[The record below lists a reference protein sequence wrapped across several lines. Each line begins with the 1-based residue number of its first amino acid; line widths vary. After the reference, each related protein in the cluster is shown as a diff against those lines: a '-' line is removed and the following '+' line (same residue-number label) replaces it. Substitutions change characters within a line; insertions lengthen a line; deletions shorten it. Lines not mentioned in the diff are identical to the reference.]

1 MGHFRPPEAPGPAAG
16 RPPTSV
22 AACPRYS
29 PRRAT
34 DACADTPTDPA
45 KVPPDATAASRAAQA
60 SQGAQAGHTQ
70 KRAGLPPFLPTTYT
84 LARAPRR
91 RAHAP

>member
-1 MGHFRPPEAPGPAAG
+1 MGHFRPPEAPGPSAG
-16 RPPTSV
+16 HPPTSV

-29 PRRAT
+29 PGRT
-34 DACADTPTDPA
+34 TGACADTPTDLA
-45 KVPPDATAASRAAQA
+45 KVPPGATATSRAAQA
-60 SQGAQAGHTQ
+60 SQGAQAGLSQ
-70 KRAGLPPFLPTTYT
+70 QLAGLSPLIPTTYT